1 MLDIYYWLYISAF
14 SIFYT
19 SIYILNYI
27 SYILYLVYND
37 FTTLKYTIWASIIFS
52 KAVKNIFFIYTY
64 SRRNLSSESIAKWY
78 VFPMFMFNVYMI
90 VAIFRGIVSDDKGM
104 LLLNDLSD
112 TEKIFLFTETA
123 LELLVDLMVVKTI
136 KEKMNRYNSIQGE
149 WNHPLRDASPRLGQ
163 YVV

>member
-1 MLDIYYWLYISAF
+1 
-14 SIFYT
+14 
-19 SIYILNYI
+19 
-27 SYILYLVYND
+27 
-37 FTTLKYTIWASIIFS
+37 
-52 KAVKNIFFIYTY
+52 
-64 SRRNLSSESIAKWY
+64 
-78 VFPMFMFNVYMI
+78 MFNVYMI

-123 LELLVDLMVVKTI
+123 LELLVDLMIVKTI

-149 WNHPLRDASPRLGQ
+149 WNHPLRQ

>member
-123 LELLVDLMVVKTI
+123 LELLVDLMIVKTI

-149 WNHPLRDASPRLGQ
+149 WNHPLRQ